1 MDTRMCVQARKQRLV
16 VVGEQAEDRRRTTG
30 KRPRY
35 TPRMPSSRTM
45 HAVPCTSPRKRGFG
59 LFASSI
65 SFVLGAH
72 LGQSPAAGRRGH
84 REGEGAHL
92 MVSEGVTA
100 KTASIIPAPSP
111 ASRLRGADTLPSST
125 PVRASAI
132 MPVSLAQEERAAH
145 LSVRERVFE
154 VVVRDEA
161 HARLHR
167 VACTAPP
174 SMSVGKSG
182 RMRRAH
188 RRPEPC
194 IPSTAQLRPWFA
206 ASSG

>member
-1 MDTRMCVQARKQRLV
+1 ME
-16 VVGEQAEDRRRTTG
+16 GGRTTG

-35 TPRMPSSRTM
+35 TPRMPSSRTI
-45 HAVPCTSPRKRGFG
+45 HAVPCTSPRKRGLG
-59 LFASSI
+59 LFASSM
-65 SFVLGAH
+65 SFVLRADSD
-72 LGQSPAAGRRGH
+72 QPPAAGTRRRRGE
-84 REGEGAHL
+84 RGEGAHL

-100 KTASIIPAPSP
+100 KTASIMPAPSP

-132 MPVSLAQEERAAH
+132 MPVSFAQEKWAAH

-167 VACTAPP
+167 VA
-174 SMSVGKSG
+174 
-182 RMRRAH
+182 
-188 RRPEPC
+188 
-194 IPSTAQLRPWFA
+194 
-206 ASSG
+206 